1 MVGIYYYQSHFT
13 SNVLTYLNENFVNV
27 IYCRIKI
34 VLIFNTPKLI
44 WFFDMI
50 PNFLCIISKTDVT
63 IQRTF

>member
-1 MVGIYYYQSHFT
+1 MVGIYYYQSNFI
-13 SNVLTYLNENFVNV
+13 SNGLTYLNKNFVNV
-27 IYCRIKI
+27 IYYRIKI